1 MRVETGLAR
10 IIHGGGIRGMDTVD
24 KYKKYVNTS
33 MVAKVEP
40 VVIEKASGATV
51 TDTQGKTYID
61 CFSGIAVVNAGH
73 CNEKVNEAAKAQMD
87 KLVHCCSY
95 VYYSQPTADLAEKL
109 AQITPGRLQK
119 TFFGN
124 GGAEAIEGALRL
136 AKQFTGKTE
145 FIALQASFHGRSYAT
160 LSVTG
165 NSGRKKKGG
174 PYMTG
179 CTFLPAPYCYRC
191 FFELE
196 YPKCKV
202 RCARALEDIIKFNT
216 YDSVAAFIAEPL
228 LGEGGIITP
237 PDDYFLEIEKI
248 LKKHEIL
255 LLVDEVQT
263 GFGRTGKMFG
273 IEHYKVE
280 PDIMVMAKGIADGF
294 PLSAFIAREEIA
306 DSFKPG
312 DHLSTFGGNP
322 VSCAAGLANIE
333 FFEEQKLVDQA
344 LHKGEYLKSRLE
356 PLKAKYPLIG
366 EIRGKGLMLG
376 IELVRDK
383 QKTPA
388 NTEGSKIR
396 DFCCENGL
404 LIGLGGTYG
413 NVARIQPPLVISK
426 DQLDHV
432 VKLFD
437 LALSKV

>member
-1 MRVETGLAR
+1 MNTVE
-10 IIHGGGIRGMDTVD
+10 
-24 KYKKYVNTS
+24 KYKKYVNTA
-33 MVAKVEP
+33 MLDKVQP
-40 VVIEKASGATV
+40 VVIERAEGASIV
-51 TDTQGKTYID
+51 DTSGKTFLD

-73 CNEKVNEAAKAQMD
+73 CNEKVIEAAKAQMD

-136 AKQFTGKTE
+136 AKQFTGKAE
-145 FIALQASFHGRSYAT
+145 FIALQSSFHGRSYAT
-160 LSVTG
+160 LSITG
-165 NSGRKKKGG
+165 TSGRKKKGG
-174 PYMTG
+174 PYMVG

-196 YPKCKV
+196 YPKCQL

-216 YDSVAAFIAEPL
+216 YDSVAGFIAEPL

-237 PDDYFLEIEKI
+237 PDEYFKEIEKI

-255 LLVDEVQT
+255 FLVDEVQT
-263 GFGRTGKMFG
+263 GFARTGKMFA
-273 IEHYKVE
+273 IEHYGVE
-280 PDIMVMAKGIADGF
+280 PDIMAMAKGIADGF

-306 DSFKPG
+306 DAFKPG

-333 FFEEQKLVDQA
+333 FLEEQKLAEQA
-344 LHKGEYLKSRLE
+344 QKKGDFLKSRLE
-356 PLKAKYPLIG
+356 PLKTKYPLIG
-366 EIRGKGLMLG
+366 EIRGKGLMIG
-376 IELVRDK
+376 IELVRDQ

-388 NTEGSKIR
+388 NAEGNKIR

-404 LIGLGGTYG
+404 LIGLGGNHG
-413 NVARIQPPLVISK
+413 NVLRIQPPLVISEK
-426 DQLDHV
+426 QLEKV
-432 VKLFD
+432 LGTLE
-437 LALSKV
+437 LAFSKI